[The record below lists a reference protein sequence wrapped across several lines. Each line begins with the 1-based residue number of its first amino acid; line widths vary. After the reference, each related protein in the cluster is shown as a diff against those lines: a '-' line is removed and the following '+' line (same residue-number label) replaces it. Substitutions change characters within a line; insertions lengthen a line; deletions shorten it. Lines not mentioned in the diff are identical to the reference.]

1 MVLIVTQ
8 KNEETL
14 ELFKLELASRTK
26 ILECTLKD
34 NEVKLSSVKY
44 NGLYSVGIYRTLIG
58 CNNINDIKLIVPEEL
73 IYIFAKEIILMLTGL
88 NIIEKWDSN
97 FWDNSDSIYTPK
109 INAMVKHIESMIVY
123 KVVAA

>member
-1 MVLIVTQ
+1 MVLIITQ
-8 KNEETL
+8 KNKETL

-34 NEVKLSSVKY
+34 NEVKVSSVKY

-58 CNNINDIKLIVPEEL
+58 CSNINDIKLIVSEEL

-88 NIIEKWDSN
+88 NIIEKWDSK
-97 FWDNSDSIYTPK
+97 FWDDSDSIYTPK
-109 INAMVKHIESMIVY
+109 INAMVKHIESMIMH

>member
-8 KNEETL
+8 KNEDTL
-14 ELFKLELASRTK
+14 ELFKLELASGTK

-58 CNNINDIKLIVPEEL
+58 CSNINDIKLIIPEEL
-73 IYIFAKEIILMLTGL
+73 IYTYAKEIILMLTGL
-88 NIIEKWDSN
+88 NIVEKWDSK